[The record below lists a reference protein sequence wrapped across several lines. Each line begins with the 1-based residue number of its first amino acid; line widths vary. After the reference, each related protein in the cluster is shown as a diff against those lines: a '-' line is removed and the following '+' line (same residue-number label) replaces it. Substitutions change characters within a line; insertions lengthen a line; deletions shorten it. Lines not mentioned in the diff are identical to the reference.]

1 MLFFFI
7 MRHRF
12 VSRWMVLYV
21 DVDLLLSFSAEFAVI
36 FSLLALFAFP
46 FAFPLVLVVG
56 DIVILSK
63 GIRMIPRDISC
74 GSKMMDLEQ
83 RCSLP

>member
-46 FAFPLVLVVG
+46 LVLVVG